1 LVGITVI
8 SGCKAKTYEI
18 ALVTDVGNID
28 DKSFN
33 ESAWNGVKQYA
44 EDNDITYAYYRPTA
58 DTTTARLEAIES
70 AVEKG
75 AKILVCPG
83 YLFKEAIYEAQT
95 LYPEVSF
102 LLLDAEPTKT
112 INTVDTVLVEDNVY
126 CVLYKEEQVGFLAG
140 YAAVYEGF
148 RQLGFLGGMAVPAVV
163 RYGYG
168 FVQGADAAA
177 ADLALA
183 DGAVEISYA
192 YSGTFGPNDEIKTR
206 MDGWYSA
213 GTEVVFACGGGIYLS
228 VIEAAG
234 TTGKIIGVD
243 RDQASE
249 SDQIL
254 TSAMKDITNSVLLAL
269 ESFYD
274 NEKAWDVDHAGVTDT
289 LGAAEECVSLATGDS
304 WRLEN
309 FTITQYEAMF
319 EDLIAG
325 TIEIDDSIDAEPVV
339 SAKLVV
345 TYEDDIEVPEE

>member
-1 LVGITVI
+1 MRFSFFYVRVFKKYRLKTPLQEVLIFYNKYVKKIFQKEKKMKKILLSLFVLLVGITVI

-192 YSGTFGPNDEIKTR
+192 YSGTLDQTMKLRQEW
-206 MDGWYSA
+206 MA
-213 GTEVVFACGGGIYLS
+213 GI
-228 VIEAAG
+228 
-234 TTGKIIGVD
+234 
-243 RDQASE
+243 Q
-249 SDQIL
+249 
-254 TSAMKDITNSVLLAL
+254 
-269 ESFYD
+269 
-274 NEKAWDVDHAGVTDT
+274 
-289 LGAAEECVSLATGDS
+289 
-304 WRLEN
+304 
-309 FTITQYEAMF
+309 
-319 EDLIAG
+319 
-325 TIEIDDSIDAEPVV
+325 PVQ
-339 SAKLVV
+339 K
-345 TYEDDIEVPEE
+345 